1 MTFEVVYEARALD
14 QASAFLADDQE
25 GLRQVMDAIDALT
38 ADPRPADSFP
48 FGSPDLRRIRIGRYR
63 VVYEIKGETVSVGH
77 IARTTAKP

>member
-1 MTFEVVYEARALD
+1 
-14 QASAFLADDQE
+14 
-25 GLRQVMDAIDALT
+25 MDAIDALT